1 MASQKRTMLK
11 RVAELCAPAVLTLW
25 TAHIQPCHTLS
36 LNGCNRANRRA
47 ANLPSSGNHTLLAVR
62 TGWGELHRLAEMLR
76 ECVDDMPL
84 PPPLPWKMKEI
95 AEEILQE

>member
-1 MASQKRTMLK
+1 M
-11 RVAELCAPAVLTLW
+11 
-25 TAHIQPCHTLS
+25 
-36 LNGCNRANRRA
+36 
-47 ANLPSSGNHTLLAVR
+47 R

-76 ECVDDMPL
+76 ERVDDMPL